1 MLLKI
6 SIHGSYT
13 PNYNNEPVRKNSNIG
28 QENYY
33 QDDSK
38 MNANL
43 KKKQKKLEKKLK
55 RKMEDAYLKA
65 YGDYLTQNGYRVKY
79 RMDYRKI
86 PQVILVVIVLI
97 IIGVIIWFIPVTHNY
112 LVQFYEENIIIHKIV
127 DIILSL

>member
-43 KKKQKKLEKKLK
+43 KKSKKNWKKIKKKNGRCILK
-55 RKMEDAYLKA
+55 S
-65 YGDYLTQNGYRVKY
+65 
-79 RMDYRKI
+79 
-86 PQVILVVIVLI
+86 
-97 IIGVIIWFIPVTHNY
+97 IWRLFNTEWI
-112 LVQFYEENIIIHKIV
+112 
-127 DIILSL
+127 

>member
-43 KKKQKKLEKKLK
+43 KKSKKNWKK
-55 RKMEDAYLKA
+55 
-65 YGDYLTQNGYRVKY
+65 N
-79 RMDYRKI
+79 
-86 PQVILVVIVLI
+86 
-97 IIGVIIWFIPVTHNY
+97 
-112 LVQFYEENIIIHKIV
+112 
-127 DIILSL
+127 